1 LPHVALRGVDLWVE
15 RHGHAGGPPIVLL
28 HGLGSSSADWTLQ
41 LPALAARHR
50 VLAVDLRGHGRSRP
64 ARGLLTVDRLA
75 RDVAE
80 ALAALGEPTMHV
92 VGLSLGGCVG
102 LALASRE
109 PGRVRSLTV
118 VNAFAKL
125 RPAGAGGALRTAKR
139 FGLMCVAPMTL
150 AVTGVARGLFPRPEQ
165 HEACMAAVRS
175 LASTPR
181 RTYLNLMLA
190 LAAFDARARLGAIR
204 CPTLVVAGDRDR
216 TVPRAAAEA
225 LAQGIPNAR
234 LVVIPDSGHA
244 TPHDQPAA
252 FSRTVLEFVGSAAG
266 GVDVG
271 PAAPERRARAEQR
284 LHRVTD

>member
-1 LPHVALRGVDLWVE
+1 MPHVALRGVDLWVE
-15 RHGHAGGPPIVLL
+15 RHGHADGAPIVLL

-41 LPALAARHR
+41 LPALAAHHR

-64 ARGLLTVDRLA
+64 ARGLLTIDRLA
-75 RDVAE
+75 RDVVD
-80 ALAALGEPTMHV
+80 ALDALGEDTMHV

-109 PGRVRSLTV
+109 PARVRSLTV

-125 RPAGAGGALRTAKR
+125 KPAGARGAMRTVKR
-139 FGLMCVAPMTL
+139 FGLMCAAPMTV
-150 AVTGVARGLFPRPEQ
+150 AVSGVARGLFPRPDQ
-165 HEACMAAVRS
+165 RDAYLAAVRS
-175 LASTPR
+175 LSATPR

-190 LAAFDARARLGAIR
+190 LAAFDVRPRLAAIR

-225 LAQGIPNAR
+225 LARDIPNAR

-244 TPHDQPAA
+244 TPYDQSDA
-252 FSRTVLEFVGSAAG
+252 FSRTVLEFVAFSDAW
-266 GVDVG
+266 
-271 PAAPERRARAEQR
+271 R
-284 LHRVTD
+284 